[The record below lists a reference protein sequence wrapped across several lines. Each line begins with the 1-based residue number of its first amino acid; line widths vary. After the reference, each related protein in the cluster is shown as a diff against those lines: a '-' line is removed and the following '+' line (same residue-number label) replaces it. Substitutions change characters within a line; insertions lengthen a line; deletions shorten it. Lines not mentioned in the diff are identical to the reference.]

1 MSKIIL
7 FGSRKGGVGK
17 TTLTALCANA
27 LSSPPFSRSVYVA
40 DIDQQQSLI
49 RRRLLDIQSFAE
61 IPPYKIGAPTLAEL
75 LGDIAELDRKH
86 EFIFIDHAAKLDNHL
101 PADQQEITK
110 ILLIADF
117 LFIPITPGNYS
128 LDSTLD
134 YLKLALKIKAKRT
147 DRPLEVIA
155 LVNMSEPRTLDAQ
168 ELSDQLAE
176 LKAMTPIKLLSA
188 ELGRYALF
196 RAVDTLTSF
205 YDPESSDKARA
216 NFAEFINEFIKIV
229 DQ

>member
-1 MSKIIL
+1 MSKVIL

-27 LSSPPFSRSVYVA
+27 LSSPPFKRSVYVA

-49 RRRLLDIQSFAE
+49 RRRLLDIQSFTD
-61 IPPYKIGAPTLAEL
+61 IPPYKIAAPTLAEL
-75 LGDIAELDRKH
+75 LRDIAELDRNH

-110 ILLIADF
+110 LLLLADY
-117 LFIPITPGNYS
+117 LFIPITPGNYT

-134 YLKLALKIKAKRT
+134 YLKLALKIRARRSE
-147 DRPLEVIA
+147 RPLEIVA
-155 LVNMSEPRTLDAQ
+155 LANMSEPRTLDAQ

-176 LKAMTPIKLLSA
+176 LKAVTPIKLMSA

-205 YDPESSDKARA
+205 YEPKSADKARA